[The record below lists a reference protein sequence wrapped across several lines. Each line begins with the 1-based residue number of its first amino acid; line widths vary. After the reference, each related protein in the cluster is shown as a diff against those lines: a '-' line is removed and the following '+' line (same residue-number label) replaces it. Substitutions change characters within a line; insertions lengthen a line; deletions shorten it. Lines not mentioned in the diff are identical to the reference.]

1 MLNSKAKQCNAKT
14 RSGCKCRNP
23 AMLNGKCRLHGGK
36 STGPSKGSQN
46 HKTPGS
52 IYSKFITEEEQEVVD
67 SAELDSLDY
76 EIKLYRARLYRL
88 LKEEQ
93 AYKDE
98 LELRSRTTQT
108 PVVGGMP
115 ITPDDGEAEE
125 LIETKQYAKRDY
137 HALINQTTAR
147 LQSLIQLRQSLT
159 GQKLD
164 FELKRMQVEDQN
176 VKRIEVRVK
185 QEQKLPS
192 LSELFGD
199 ATETKSDTT
208 TAN

>member
-1 MLNSKAKQCNAKT
+1 MPLPRNNRFCGAKT
-14 RSGCKCRNP
+14 RSGEKCRNV
-23 AMLNGKCRLHGGK
+23 AMANGRCRLHGGK
-36 STGPSKGSQN
+36 ATGAPKGN
-46 HKTPGS
+46 ANAAKPGS
-52 IYSKFITEEEQEVVD
+52 IYSKFLTEEGREIVD
-67 SAELDSLDY
+67 QVELDSLDN
-76 EIKLYRARLYRL
+76 EIRLYRARLFRL
-88 LKEEQ
+88 LEEEQ
-93 AYKDE
+93 RQADE
-98 LELRSRTTQT
+98 LELKSRTEQT
-108 PVVGGMP
+108 PVVGGIP
-115 ITPDDGEAEE
+115 LTGEEDE
-125 LIETKQYAKRDY
+125 PIETRQFIKRDY
-137 HALINQTTAR
+137 HLLIERTTAR